1 CSSCL
6 AILILENHL
15 SPFFRR
21 LAAAIIVVTFIIREK
36 KSHLSV
42 MMVKF
47 LPLIKIGYGQ
57 KQNSQAIIE

>member
-1 CSSCL
+1 MAILTNSRCSSCL

-36 KSHLSV
+36 KSDLSV
-42 MMVKF
+42 TGV
-47 LPLIKIGYGQ
+47 
-57 KQNSQAIIE
+57 